1 MTHITRIEAAG
12 GNKSRVWSSAIT
24 TMTRPRKRSIESF
37 LASPGG
43 EVLAIQGVAGSKDT
57 TAVGLAV
64 RHHPK
69 LLDTAC
75 PFR

>member
-1 MTHITRIEAAG
+1 
-12 GNKSRVWSSAIT
+12 VWSSAIT
-24 TMTRPRKRSIESF
+24 TMTRPRKRSIESI
-37 LASPGG
+37 LAPPGG
-43 EVLAIQGVAGSKDT
+43 EDLAIQGVADKDT

-64 RHHPK
+64 GRHPK

>member
-1 MTHITRIEAAG
+1 
-12 GNKSRVWSSAIT
+12 
-24 TMTRPRKRSIESF
+24 MTRPRKRSIESI
-37 LASPGG
+37 LAPPGG
-43 EVLAIQGVAGSKDT
+43 EDLAIQGVADSKDT

-64 RHHPK
+64 GRHPK